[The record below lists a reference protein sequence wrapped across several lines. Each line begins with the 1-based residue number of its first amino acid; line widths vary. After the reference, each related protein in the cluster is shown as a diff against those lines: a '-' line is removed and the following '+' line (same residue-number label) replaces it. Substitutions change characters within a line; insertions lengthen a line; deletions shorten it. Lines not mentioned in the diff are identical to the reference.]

1 VSDCYCE
8 PTVPKGLHDAMWTIL
23 ALIIGA
29 ILATTAAFGLVQQ
42 QQSSMPKDQ
51 IQAPLVDYGTR

>member
-1 VSDCYCE
+1 
-8 PTVPKGLHDAMWTIL
+8 MWTIL